1 MTSQP
6 LVSVFKVEDS
16 LKVNEKKMVLP
27 GVFSAAIRDDIV
39 QFVHSNLNKN
49 KR

>member
-6 LVSVFKVEDS
+6 LVSVFNMDDN
-16 LKVNEKKMVLP
+16 LKVLDKKVVLP
-27 GVFSAAIRDDIV
+27 GVFTAAIRNDIV
-39 QFVHSNLNKN
+39 QFVHSNLAKN

>member
-6 LVSVFKVEDS
+6 LVSVYKIEDS
-16 LKVNEKKMVLP
+16 LKVNDKKISLP
-27 GVFSAAIRDDIV
+27 GVFSAAIRNDIV